1 MATVWILPTLQVFT
15 GGKDKV
21 MAHGTTVRHIIDSLD
36 QQYPGI
42 KKVLLNEEANRV
54 NPGVAVVV
62 DGETSSLG
70 LLEQVRENSEIHFIH
85 AISGGSA

>member
-1 MATVWILPTLQVFT
+1 
-15 GGKDKV
+15 